1 MYAMLQKRR
10 ITSNLIQEMVILRNI
25 LLNLLIVGR
34 DPQRI
39 LQSKKP

>member
-10 ITSNLIQEMVILRNI
+10 ITSDLIQEMLILKNI
-25 LLNLLIVGR
+25 MLNLLIVGG